1 MNNYLDRIPTYTEKS
16 TSYYT
21 LLKSL
26 HNYIVNTG
34 IVPVQN
40 FMMSMQTIQK
50 MLTDSVIDKYNN
62 IAKMILNRL
71 DGSLRYYPDRQYLTS
86 DEYIYLYFNAI
97 TSIISFRHNIADKIS
112 LMEQL
117 KLIFPNGSIVINDGG
132 IDARGDNSKIMTIDV
147 FITLNSVADISGIF
161 AMYYV
166 PNINGVGITIKI
178 ASSDTLIM
186 TPLRENTNIEY
197 SSDNTDTQQGYVVTY
212 SVSGNDITFTPD
224 DTKVSNILQYIN
236 SPECRNKSTAL
247 ATKRLISPKSTDI
260 AEYAQVTKTTSEKYP
275 DITDSGRSLQGK

>member
-1 MNNYLDRIPTYTEKS
+1 MNNYLDRVPTYTEKS

-34 IVPVQN
+34 IVPLQN
-40 FMMSMQTIQK
+40 FMMSMQPIQE
-50 MLTDSVIDKYNN
+50 MLTDSVIDKYTN
-62 IAKMILNRL
+62 IAKMVLNRL
-71 DGSLRYYPDRQYLTS
+71 DGALRYYPDKQYLTS
-86 DEYIYLYFNAI
+86 YEYVYLYFNAI
-97 TSIISFRHNIADKIS
+97 TSIISLRHNIADKVS

-132 IDARGDNSKIMTIDV
+132 IDAQGDNSKIMTIDV
-147 FITLNSVADISGIF
+147 IIALNSVADRSGIF
-161 AMYYV
+161 AMYYI

-186 TPLRENTNIEY
+186 TPLRTDSNIEY
-197 SSDNTDTQQGYVVTY
+197 SSDTDTAQGYVVEY
-212 SVSGNDITFTPD
+212 YVNDNDITFKSD
-224 DTKVSNILQYIN
+224 DTKVSDILQYIN
-236 SPECRNKSTAL
+236 SPECINKSTAL
-247 ATKRLISPKSTDI
+247 STKRLMISPKTTDI
-260 AEYAQVTKTTSEKYP
+260 AEYAQVTETTSEKYP